1 MPSEEQIKNSTMCVF
16 SSDKLG
22 VCWVKL
28 ARMRREGEDEE
39 GGQGEKEEGV
49 QWGE

>member
-28 ARMRREGEDEE
+28 VRMRR
-39 GGQGEKEEGV
+39 EKEEGV
-49 QWGE
+49 HWGGVEVQVSIS